1 MTNKLIV
8 FKDKR
13 IRRTWHNNNWY
24 YVIEDIIYAITESKN
39 PKDYINKLKKRDLW
53 LSEGW
58 GQIVHTLEVETKGG
72 KQRMNCANTK
82 GIFRIIQSIPSK
94 RAEPFKQWLSQIGQ
108 ERIEEI
114 ENPELAQE
122 RAKEY
127 YGWKGY
133 PKDWIDKRLRGI
145 AIRQEL
151 TEEWQ
156 RRGVQ
161 EKRDFA
167 ILTNEIS
174 KATFG
179 IGIRQHKD
187 FKNIPKQSK
196 VNLRDRMNDLELIFT
211 MLGEKATTEITQ
223 THDSAEFHQLK
234 QDSKKGGSIARNAR
248 LELEKETG
256 RKVVSQENY
265 LKAPEKV
272 KKLKKANKN

>member
-8 FKDKR
+8 FEDKR
-13 IRRTWHNNNWY
+13 IRRTWHNNDWY
-24 YVIEDIIYAITESKN
+24 YVIEDVVYAITESKN
-39 PKDYINKLKKRDLW
+39 SKDYINKIKKRDIG

-82 GIFRIIQSIPSK
+82 GIFRIIQSVPSK
-94 RAEPFKQWLSQIGQ
+94 RAEPFKQWLSQLGQ

-114 ENPELAQE
+114 ENPELAQN
-122 RAKEY
+122 RVKEY
-127 YGWKGY
+127 YELKGY

-156 RRGVQ
+156 RRGVE
-161 EKRDFA
+161 EKREFA

-179 IGIRQHKD
+179 IGIKQHKD
-187 FKNIPKQSK
+187 IKNIPKQSK
-196 VNLRDRMNDLELIFT
+196 ANLRDHMNDLELIFT

-223 THDSAEFHQLK
+223 THDSKKFHQLK
-234 QDSKKGGSIARNAR
+234 QDSKKGGSIARNAI

-256 RKVVSQENY
+256 RKVISKENY
-265 LKAPEKV
+265 LNLSKKKKK
-272 KKLKKANKN
+272 KKLE